1 MTTTV
6 KIILGVVFLGFVC
19 LQVALFLVNEIRL
32 PKLNIKKLTG
42 KNGKIKILAIDPH
55 PDDET
60 MLSGG
65 FIANFSRDQD
75 VEIKHICLTKGE
87 KGDELLKVS
96 ESVLAKIRE
105 VEYKKALEVLG
116 CENFEIWDFHDGK
129 VEEEKVE
136 IEKRLDEEINE
147 FQPDIILT
155 YERAGLY
162 GHPDHVALTKLI
174 HDLVEEKHPDI
185 KVLYKTLTKRVLKTI
200 KLPFH
205 MANGKV
211 VVQALPNVRLPILKY
226 IPLKYKACKQHKSQN
241 LGQGKPLWLLMVLFT
256 NEYFTDKY

>member
-1 MTTTV
+1 MATTV

-19 LQVALFLVNEIRL
+19 LQVALFLVNEIKL
-32 PKLNIKKLTG
+32 PKLNIRKLTE
-42 KNGKIKILAIDPH
+42 KKGKIKILAIDPH

-65 FIANFSRDQD
+65 FIANFSRNKK
-75 VEIKHICLTKGE
+75 VELKHICVTKGE
-87 KGDELLKVS
+87 KGDEILKIS
-96 ESVLAKIRE
+96 ETELANIRE
-105 VEYKKALEVLG
+105 KEYEKAIKVLG
-116 CENFEIWDFHDGK
+116 CEDFEIWDFHDGK
-129 VEEEKVE
+129 VEVE
-136 IEKRLDEEINE
+136 SKEITKKLHAELNK

-162 GHPDHVALTKLI
+162 GHPDHVALTKII
-174 HDLVEEKHPDI
+174 HDLVEEKHPNV
-185 KVLYKTLTKRVLKTI
+185 KVLYKTLTKRVLKSI

-205 MANGKV
+205 MANGRE
-211 VVQALPNVRLPILKY
+211 VVQALPTMRLPILRF
-226 IPLKYKACKQHKSQN
+226 IPLKYKACRRHKSQN